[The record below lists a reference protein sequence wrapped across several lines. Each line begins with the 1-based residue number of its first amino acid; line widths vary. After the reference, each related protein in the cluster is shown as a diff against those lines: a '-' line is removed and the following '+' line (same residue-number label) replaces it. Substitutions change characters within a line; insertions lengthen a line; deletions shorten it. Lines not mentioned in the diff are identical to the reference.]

1 MREKTA
7 GKKERKKSLGKC
19 NYSNKNN
26 NNNNNNNN
34 EHFYGA

>member
-7 GKKERKKSLGKC
+7 GGKKMKKKVWESDC
-19 NYSNKNN
+19 NYG
-26 NNNNNNNN
+26 NNNNNN